1 MFVLSRLW
9 RHDDAVF
16 RVVRAL
22 LSLLLLQLVAA
33 PSLGAHEVPRHVGVR
48 AFVAPVAD
56 RVRLVVQ
63 IPMDAVRDIDWP
75 RRPDGS
81 LDVARALPHL
91 RDASTLWIR
100 DGVTVRDGRTLLP
113 TATLVAVRASLPSD
127 RAFDGYQ
134 SALDGIRGRPL
145 ADEVAIPPEQLRL
158 EAILEIPLTTPV
170 QDLVIDPRWAH
181 LGVTTTTIMRLVTA
195 SGIERVYSYEGDP
208 GALRLDP
215 RWWHAALRFVGEG
228 AQHLVAGLDHLLFL
242 LCLVLPVRQFRPL
255 VGIVTAFTVAHS
267 ITLGAAALGF
277 APTALWFPPLVEVLI
292 AASIVWMALGNI
304 VGARVEQRWKVAFA
318 FGLVH
323 GFGFSTALRDQ
334 LQFAGSHL
342 VTSLAA
348 FNVGIELAQLL
359 VLAVTVPMLNV
370 VLTRRIPERLGV
382 IVASALVT
390 HEAWHWM
397 GERTTALRAYELT
410 VPVLDASF
418 ALVAV
423 RAALAVC
430 LVTGVAW
437 ALQALLA
444 RWQRKPSAE
453 VVRTAALLV
462 AALLVVGGA
471 RPLSAQARSTTSG
484 VYTPDQAVKG
494 REVFNSNCL
503 GCHTVASHTG
513 TAFQL
518 KWFGRPLAD
527 LFDYLSSLM
536 PKSAP
541 GTLTE
546 DEYVWVTAYILRLNG
561 MPPGK
566 TELNAEPAWLKSVRV
581 DSVRTGR
588 SGASTFS
595 DAIMLSVPL
604 SRRTPQVSQSDR
616 FRSPSSVTLERP

>member
-1 MFVLSRLW
+1 MFVLSCLW
-9 RHDDAVF
+9 RLPDAVF
-16 RVVRAL
+16 RVARVA
-22 LSLLLLQLVAA
+22 LLLLVLQLAAA
-33 PSLGAHEVPRHVGVR
+33 PRLGAHEVPRHVGVR
-48 AFVAPVAD
+48 AFVAPAAD

-63 IPMDAVRDIDWP
+63 IPIDAVRDIDWP
-75 RRPDGS
+75 RRADGS

-91 RDASTLWIR
+91 RDAATLWIR
-100 DGVTVRDGRTLLP
+100 DGVTLRDGRTVLP
-113 TATLVAVRASLPSD
+113 ALTLMAVRASLPSD

-134 SALDGIRGRPL
+134 SALEAIRARPL
-145 ADEVAIPPEQLRL
+145 AEGVAIPPEQLRL
-158 EAILEIPLTTPV
+158 EAVLEVPLAAPV
-170 QDLVIDPRWAH
+170 RDLVIDPRWAH
-181 LGVTTTTIMRLVTA
+181 LGVTTTTVMRLVPS
-195 SGIERVYSYEGDP
+195 SGIERVYTYEGDP

-215 RWWHAALRFVGEG
+215 RWWHAALRFVSEG
-228 AQHLVAGLDHLLFL
+228 AQHLLGGFDHLLFL
-242 LCLVLPVRQFRPL
+242 LCLVLPVRRFRPL

-267 ITLGAAALGF
+267 ITLGAAAFGY
-277 APTALWFPPLVEVLI
+277 APSALWFPPLVEVLI

-323 GFGFSTALRDQ
+323 GFGFSSALRDQ
-334 LQFAGSHL
+334 LQFAGGHL

-359 VLAVTVPMLNV
+359 VLAVAVPGLNY
-370 VLTRRIPERLGV
+370 VLTQRIPERMGV

-390 HEAWHWM
+390 HEAWHWT
-397 GERTTALRAYELT
+397 GERMTALRAYPFT
-410 VPVLDASF
+410 VPALDATF
-418 ALVAV
+418 
-423 RAALAVC
+423 ALAVVRAG
-430 LVTGVAW
+430 LAASLLTGVAW

-444 RWQRKPSAE
+444 RWQRKPTAD

-462 AALLVVGGA
+462 AVPLVLGG
-471 RPLSAQARSTTSG
+471 RPLSAQVRSTTSG

-513 TAFQL
+513 TSFQL

-527 LFDYLSSLM
+527 LYGYLSNLM

-581 DSVRTGR
+581 DSLRTGR
-588 SGASTFS
+588 GGA
-595 DAIMLSVPL
+595 VKH
-604 SRRTPQVSQSDR
+604 
-616 FRSPSSVTLERP
+616 